1 MILTFTANPS
11 IDRTV
16 EIDSMIERG
25 QVHRATRVS
34 EQPGGKGVNVSR
46 ALSLAGAAT
55 VAVLPADT
63 EDPLVRALLAAGI
76 RPDNVPTGVACR
88 LNITVTEPDGTT
100 TKFNDPGKP
109 LTQQVTDELGASML
123 RHGPR
128 AGWAVLSGS
137 LPPGAPTDWYARLTP
152 SLQALGCL
160 VAVDTSG
167 QPLLEVVG
175 SAKKP
180 DLLKPNA
187 AELGSVTGFSETEI
201 ENDIE
206 TAVRAA
212 GELIGSGVGAV
223 LATLG
228 PSGAVLV
235 TDKEAWLARPP
246 SIQPRSTV
254 GAGDASLAGYVLA
267 HFQGAPPADCLRMA
281 VAYGAAA
288 AALAGS
294 TMPAPA
300 DLRRDD
306 IDVSRLDVPDRQGGA
321 PRPPAHPTPASR
333 QIV

>member
-25 QVHRATRVS
+25 QVHRAIRVS

-100 TKFNDPGKP
+100 TKFNDPGQH
-109 LTQQVTDELGASML
+109 LTPRLADELGASLL
-123 RHGPR
+123 RHGHS
-128 AGWAVLSGS
+128 ASWAVLSGS

-160 VAVDTSG
+160 VAVDSSG
-167 QPLLEVVG
+167 QSLLEVLR
-175 SAKKP
+175 SRTKP

-187 AELGSVTGFSETEI
+187 AELGSLTGFSENDI
-201 ENDIE
+201 EKDIE
-206 TAVRAA
+206 TAARAA
-212 GELIGSGVGAV
+212 SQLIRSGVRAV

-228 PSGAVLV
+228 AAGAVLV
-235 TDKEAWLARPP
+235 TDKEAWMARPP
-246 SIQPRSTV
+246 PIRPRSTV

-288 AALAGS
+288 ASLAGS

-300 DLRRDD
+300 DLKRDD
-306 IDVSRLDVPDRQGGA
+306 IDVSRLDVPDGQGSP
-321 PRPPAHPTPASR
+321 PRPPAHPTTAPR
-333 QIV
+333 LIV